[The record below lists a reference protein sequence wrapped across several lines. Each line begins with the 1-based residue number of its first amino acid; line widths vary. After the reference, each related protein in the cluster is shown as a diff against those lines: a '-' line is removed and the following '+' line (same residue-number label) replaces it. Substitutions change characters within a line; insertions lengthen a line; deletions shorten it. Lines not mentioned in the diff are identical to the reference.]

1 MSVDTYLKRKNLA
14 PYRAVEQDD
23 VKVFVSPNLIKWAR
37 QVHVGAKQFLIWRSF
52 KVEAEHLHGPTC
64 AH

>member
-23 VKVFVSPNLIKWAR
+23 VKVLVSPNLIKWAKAVR
-37 QVHVGAKQFLIWRSF
+37 VETKQFLIWRSF
-52 KVEAEHLHGPTC
+52 QVAAEHLHRPSC

>member
-14 PYRAVEQDD
+14 PYQAVEQGD
-23 VKVFVSPNLIKWAR
+23 VKVLVSPNLLKWAKE
-37 QVHVGAKQFLIWRSF
+37 VHVGAKQFLIWRSF
-52 KVEAEHLHGPTC
+52 HVDAEHQHLPTC